1 MPFMLLIL
9 GVLLVVTVIAFL
21 NTSPRVANRRP
32 LLVFNAVTLALAVPV
47 AIAVGA
53 WIYVD
58 AAAMKPDGKGMAAY
72 LGVMAG
78 GAGALLAVCVSGL
91 VRNFLVFP
99 LSRRLPKPP
108 AGTP

>member
-9 GVLLVVTVIAFL
+9 VVLLVVTVTAFL

-32 LLVFNAVTLALAVPV
+32 LLAFNVLTLALAVPV
-47 AIAVGA
+47 AITVGI
-53 WIYVD
+53 WIYAD
-58 AAAMKPDGKGMAAY
+58 AAALKPDGKGMAAY

-78 GAGALLAVCVSGL
+78 GAAALLVVAVSGL

-99 LSRRLPKPP
+99 LSRRVPDTP
-108 AGTP
+108 AGNS